1 MGFVFYSKVFPL
13 GVFVKFVKALTK
25 YIRWQFL
32 IGRLKNKEVF
42 VPNMAPVTIST
53 ETEFCDESAE

>member
-1 MGFVFYSKVFPL
+1 MSFDFYNKVFPL
-13 GVFVKFVKALTK
+13 GGFVKTLTK

-32 IGRLKNKEVF
+32 IGRLKNKEAF

-53 ETEFCDESAE
+53 TETEFCDESAE